1 MIIYILSGASRTG
14 KDSLV
19 EAVTAICKS
28 TSKFL
33 PQPKGSIYIDDPIEY
48 EVCHLSTI
56 TFVYN
61 MLWANPFLKGCVSYE
76 NKSVEQRELLCNMK
90 KLLDDYYRNYTMQ
103 YADKMHIGLS
113 TQVMIDALYGH
124 YKKSSHR
131 ETIVFIDCREPYMI
145 KELKEAIERASD
157 ACEDPLVIKVIK
169 TERAGDH
176 TQTQSDI
183 EAANSDDYDMLLVND
198 SDIFTMTMKFMTEEL
213 IPTLKSYIELIE
225 NPKGN

>member
-1 MIIYILSGASRTG
+1 
-14 KDSLV
+14 
-19 EAVTAICKS
+19 
-28 TSKFL
+28 
-33 PQPKGSIYIDDPIEY
+33 
-48 EVCHLSTI
+48 
-56 TFVYN
+56 
-61 MLWANPFLKGCVSYE
+61 MLWANPLLKGYVSYE

-113 TQVMIDALYGH
+113 TQVMIDALYGN
-124 YKKSSHR
+124 YKKLSHR

-145 KELKEAIERASD
+145 KELKEAIKRVADEY
-157 ACEDPLVIKVIK
+157 EDPLVIKVIK

-213 IPTLKSYIELIE
+213 IPTLKSYIE
-225 NPKGN
+225 

>member
-61 MLWANPFLKGCVSYE
+61 MLWANPLLKGYVSYE

-90 KLLDDYYRNYTMQ
+90 KLLDDYYRSIMTH

-124 YKKSSHR
+124 YKKLSHR

-145 KELKEAIERASD
+145 KELKESIKRVAD
-157 ACEDPLVIKVIK
+157 AYEDPLVIKVIK

-213 IPTLKSYIELIE
+213 ISPLKSYIESIE